1 MFYKKI
7 YTFLFSFLSYVCI
20 INSLVAG
27 PNEDYTEEQR
37 KNASK
42 VFARYLYCSSCRPKE
57 SEERNN
63 YVRLRNDLIWRSEDY
78 KKLVYSFM
86 IYTNFKLTPEISLR
100 KKHEGAFLRLLEDY
114 IIDLHE
120 PKESPHYKDAGLKM
134 TLNLGMLEGSYLQG
148 KEGICPDK
156 EQMLKFLE
164 E

>member
-1 MFYKKI
+1 MFYKRI

-20 INSLVAG
+20 TNSLIAG
-27 PNEDYTEEQR
+27 TNEAYTEAER
-37 KNASK
+37 ENASK
-42 VFARYLYCSSCRPKE
+42 IFARYLHCSNYRPQE

-63 YVRLRNDLIWRSEDY
+63 YIRLRDDLIWRSEDY

-100 KKHEGAFLRLLEDY
+100 NKHQGAFLRLLEDY

-120 PKESPHYKDAGLKM
+120 PKGSPHYIDAGKKVS
-134 TLNLGMLEGSYLQG
+134 LNLGMLEGAYLQG

-164 E
+164 K